1 MSGTTRTGPLFEHS
15 NGLCLPFLER
25 RPALKATGASKAY
38 LSQDKMMQNYFVPSK
53 WQENPQYMGHDKSSP
68 QLSEITTYTR
78 LSVV

>member
-1 MSGTTRTGPLFEHS
+1 
-15 NGLCLPFLER
+15 
-25 RPALKATGASKAY
+25 
-38 LSQDKMMQNYFVPSK
+38 MQNYFVPSK